1 MVDVID
7 LYMENFDEGKN
18 DTPLSSVSPSRKKKI
33 LPRKAVASARRKIGY
48 SKAAKRMAQLRD
60 IDSYIPAPEDYMVV
74 QGMLRSHQL
83 PMKDYSS
90 KFSISDKRRMDTTY
104 QKLAEFRTSA

>member
-7 LYMENFDEGKN
+7 LYMENFYEGKN
-18 DTPLSSVSPSRKKKI
+18 DNPLFSVSLHHKKKA

-60 IDSYIPAPEDYMVV
+60 TDSYIPAPEDYMVV

-90 KFSISDKRRMDTTY
+90 KFSISDKRRMDTAY
-104 QKLAEFRTSA
+104 QKLEKFRVSA